1 MSDDSQRNLVEFTSP
16 LGYAAIL
23 ARINDAIASA
33 GLTVFATIDHAKG
46 AAQAG
51 LAMPPTA
58 ALIYGNPKGGT
69 PTMLAA
75 PDAALE
81 LPLRVLVREVE
92 AGTSVSFHPIAP
104 LLRRA
109 GVPDGL
115 ANALNGAQSLIAKA
129 VQS

>member
-1 MSDDSQRNLVEFTSP
+1 MSDDTQRDLVEFTSP

-33 GLTVFATIDHAKG
+33 GLTVFVTIDHAKG

-51 LAMPPTA
+51 LAMPPTVV
-58 ALIYGNPKGGT
+58 LIYGNPKGGT
-69 PTMLAA
+69 PIMLAA
-75 PDAALE
+75 PDAALD
-81 LPLRVLVREVE
+81 LPLRVLVREVVT
-92 AGTSVSFHPIAP
+92 GTSVSFHPIAP

-115 ANALNGAQSLIAKA
+115 ANALDGAQSLMAKA

>member
-1 MSDDSQRNLVEFTSP
+1 MSDDTQRDLVEFTSP

-33 GLTVFATIDHAKG
+33 GLTVFVTIDHAKG